1 MHQANA
7 TDSSTLPLEEQQ
19 RPWYA
24 GIGPYQWI
32 VLIVASAGWIFDI
45 YENQIFIVTRGGMLG
60 ELLRQAPD
68 SPDVKYWGDTINSGF
83 LVGGA
88 LGGVLFGA
96 IADRFG
102 RGLSMILSILVYA
115 TFSAMT
121 AAAHSV
127 WHVAIL
133 RFLVAVGTGGEW
145 AVAAALVSEVFP
157 ARVRAHAS
165 GIFHASSV
173 IGVYLATLAGR
184 MTGTHWRTAYLLGL
198 APAILVFIV
207 RLCVREPNKGSVAQA
222 AGAPAVETGPAEPQP
237 APPSETSFS
246 EFWRNPRY
254 RKRAIVGLLLA
265 AVGLAGYW
273 GVASAGQDLT
283 VDFLV
288 RHGTAKAEAT
298 QQAKYAYGVIQNF
311 GTAIGLF
318 AMGPLCTIIGR
329 RMAFILMQ
337 VGALVITPI
346 LCFAPSTYGMY
357 LVLLAVMA
365 FFVTGMHAGYAVLF
379 PELFPKRLRATGA
392 GLCFN
397 GGRLVAAPM
406 LTLSATV
413 KRHWDLRTA
422 VSVLGCV
429 YVFGLVLI
437 LLMPET
443 KGKPLE
449 E

>member
-7 TDSSTLPLEEQQ
+7 KNSSTLPLEEQ

-45 YENQIFIVTRGGMLG
+45 YENQIFIVTRGSMLG

-68 SPDVKYWGDTINSGF
+68 GPDVKYWGDAINSGF

-96 IADRFG
+96 IADRYG
-102 RGLSMILSILVYA
+102 RSLSMILSILVYA
-115 TFSAMT
+115 TFSALT

-127 WHVAIL
+127 WHVAVL
-133 RFLVAVGTGGEW
+133 RFMVAVGTGGEW

-173 IGVYLATLAGR
+173 VGVYLAGLAGTL
-184 MTGTHWRTAYLLGL
+184 TGTHWRTAYLLGL
-198 APAILVFIV
+198 GPALLVFVV
-207 RLCVREPNKGSVAQA
+207 RFCVREPASQA
-222 AGAPAVETGPAEPQP
+222 RRTENGAPEVETGPAQPQP
-237 APPSETSFS
+237 APASETSFS
-246 EFWRNPRY
+246 EFWRNPKYRY
-254 RKRAIVGLLLA
+254 RAIVGLLLA
-265 AVGLAGYW
+265 AVGLIGYW

-288 RHGTAKAEAT
+288 RHGVAKAAAL
-298 QQAKYAYGVIQNF
+298 QRAKHAYSVIQNG
-311 GTAIGLF
+311 GTAVGLF
-318 AMGPLCTIIGR
+318 AMGPLCALLGR
-329 RMAFILMQ
+329 RPAFVLMQ
-337 VGALVITPI
+337 VGALIVTPI
-346 LCFAPSTYGMY
+346 LCFAPSTYGAY

-379 PELFPKRLRATGA
+379 PELFPTRLRATGA

-397 GGRLVAAPM
+397 GARLVAAPIM
-406 LTLSATV
+406 TVSATL
-413 KRHWDLRTA
+413 KRHVDLRTA
-422 VSVLGCV
+422 ISVLGCV
-429 YVFGLVLI
+429 YVIGIVLI